1 MPPAEGQKSPATS
14 SAREHSQAVPTPASA
29 TDIVAKTRTSAHL
42 APPQPVENVTL
53 IAGVRSLSVFEL
65 HEPIVSI
72 DDGKGVVQAWAG
84 NGEFFPVFVKPC
96 RSYQLVRE
104 VLCNLLAGALGLPVP
119 RAVLLDV
126 SSSPGG
132 RHLLDRHGEGKFAFG
147 VQRRGVDLRQV
158 LRRNRRTEDML
169 LDWPLL
175 PRAIAFDEWVGNEDR
190 TAANSLF
197 EGRGRYLLIDHEQAL
212 PTALAPTTKMRNSL
226 AEHAKAQG
234 SAGQHQMFAGRGKNE
249 LAQFV
254 SPDYS

>member
-29 TDIVAKTRTSAHL
+29 TDIVAKTRTGAHL

-190 TAANSLF
+190 RQPTYCSKAEAATCSSTTSKRCQPPL
-197 EGRGRYLLIDHEQAL
+197 RQPPRCAMAWRSTPRPKAPQAS
-212 PTALAPTTKMRNSL
+212 TKCSRD
-226 AEHAKAQG
+226 E
-234 SAGQHQMFAGRGKNE
+234 
-249 LAQFV
+249 
-254 SPDYS
+254 